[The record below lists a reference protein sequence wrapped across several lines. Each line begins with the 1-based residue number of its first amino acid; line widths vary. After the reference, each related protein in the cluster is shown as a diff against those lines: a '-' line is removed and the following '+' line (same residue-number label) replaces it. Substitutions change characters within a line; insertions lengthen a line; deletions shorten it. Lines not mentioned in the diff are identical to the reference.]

1 MEAVTVGDVGCFGVF
16 TACDVLCFSV
26 RLLVGAPRAGAL
38 TRQASKVTGGLYK
51 CDVTLSNSC
60 DRIDFDNEGE
70 PSVCPS
76 IFASLHSF
84 IHSFVHP
91 SIHLFIYSSIHPLIN
106 LFIHPSICS
115 FMHLS
120 IH

>member
-16 TACDVLCFSV
+16 TACDVLCFSI

-84 IHSFVHP
+84 IHSF
-91 SIHLFIYSSIHPLIN
+91 IRSSIHPSIYIFL
-106 LFIHPSICS
+106 HPSIN
-115 FMHLS
+115 
-120 IH
+120 